1 MCRKTPHENES
12 LLAHNVWQQRNATLF
27 AFVFLARM
35 CVALYEHNLLSKYC
49 INLALP
55 KERVSLLH
63 LLCGVRRSRPT
74 PCLCPNLVLICS
86 QPIGATMP
94 IIKSIS
100 SLRHRTREIASIC
113 HKKDEPVY
121 LTTNGEGD
129 LVVMTI
135 DHYER
140 LKARIDLF
148 EKLGVAQAQSAAGK
162 RGITHR
168 QMMTKLR
175 RRVNAR

>member
-1 MCRKTPHENES
+1 
-12 LLAHNVWQQRNATLF
+12 
-27 AFVFLARM
+27 
-35 CVALYEHNLLSKYC
+35 
-49 INLALP
+49 
-55 KERVSLLH
+55 
-63 LLCGVRRSRPT
+63 
-74 PCLCPNLVLICS
+74 
-86 QPIGATMP
+86 MP

-113 HKKDEPVY
+113 REKDEPVY

-135 DHYER
+135 EHYER
-140 LKARIDLF
+140 LKAQVDLF
-148 EKLGVAQAQSAAGK
+148 EKLGVAQTQAATGK
-162 RGITHR
+162 KGITHR